1 MTAMPS
7 TLAQER
13 PEPSHLVI
21 PANVAAA
28 LPESVRDQL
37 AAMPAAQQ
45 AEFLKAF
52 RRRSA
57 NLIIAYLL
65 SLIYCHYAALGRW
78 AMSGWMWLS
87 LFVAS
92 ALGVVWWLID
102 LVRMPRMVREHN
114 HRVAADIMQQLRIA
128 AAGPTP
134 LAGS

>member
-45 AEFLKAF
+45 AEFLEAF

-65 SLIYCHYAALGRW
+65 SLIYCHYAALGRCPAGCGCRCSW
-78 AMSGWMWLS
+78 RARSAWSG
-87 LFVAS
+87 
-92 ALGVVWWLID
+92 G
-102 LVRMPRMVREHN
+102 
-114 HRVAADIMQQLRIA
+114 
-128 AAGPTP
+128 
-134 LAGS
+134 